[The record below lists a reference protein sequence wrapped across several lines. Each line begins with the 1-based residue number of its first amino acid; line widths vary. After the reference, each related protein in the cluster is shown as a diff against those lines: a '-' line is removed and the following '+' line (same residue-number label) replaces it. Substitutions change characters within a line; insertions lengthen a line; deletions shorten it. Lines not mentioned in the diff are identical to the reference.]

1 MLTSNSEAEL
11 HSDGRPLTGVFAI
24 LIAAVVSVHSAFAD
38 QLLYVYS
45 PDCGAC
51 MKFDREVGGIY
62 AKTEEAIQLPIVKV
76 DLEQWRAGNHPLHQC
91 DTQSVFATPTFIHL
105 HECSEVDRITGYS
118 TDELF
123 WFALERMNNRAKA
136 HGTLPKE

>member
-11 HSDGRPLTGVFAI
+11 HSDGRPLRGFFAI
-24 LIAAVVSVHSAFAD
+24 LIAAVASVHSAIAD

-51 MKFDREVGGIY
+51 MKFDREVGRIY
-62 AKTEEAIQLPIVKV
+62 DRTEEAIQLPIVKV

-91 DTQSVFATPTFIHL
+91 DTQSVFGTPTFIHL
-105 HECSEVDRITGYS
+105 HKCNEVDRITGYS
-118 TDELF
+118 SDELF

-136 HGTLPKE
+136 HDTLSTE